1 MKKYIISAVTF
12 LSLGSM
18 LTVTPAMA
26 HGSGKMGMHFSKVSQ
41 ENHQTHLDTR
51 LSALVTQGKISE
63 DQKKLIEDK
72 FKSLFEKKQQ
82 LKSDWKG
89 KTSAEIRAI
98 REKEMTDLQSWAKD
112 NGIDLK
118 LIFGQMDHKMM
129 KKK

>member
-26 HGSGKMGMHFSKVSQ
+26 HGPGKMGMHFSKVSPQ
-41 ENHQTHLDTR
+41 KHQTHLETR
-51 LSALVTQGKISE
+51 LSALVTQGKITA

-82 LKSDWKG
+82 LKSDWKD
-89 KTSAEIRAI
+89 KTREEIKAA
-98 REKEMTDLQSWAKD
+98 REKEMTELQSWAKD

-118 LIFGQMDHKMM
+118 LIFGHK
-129 KKK
+129 K

>member
-26 HGSGKMGMHFSKVSQ
+26 HGQGKMGMHFQKGAAAQ
-41 ENHQTHLDTR
+41 HQTHLDTR
-51 LSALVTQGKISE
+51 LSALVTQGKITA

-72 FKSLFEKKQQ
+72 FKSLFTEKQK
-82 LKSDWKG
+82 LKTDWKD
-89 KTSAEIRAI
+89 KTREEIKAM

-112 NGIDLK
+112 NGIDFK
-118 LIFGQMDHKMM
+118 LIFGQMDHKIM

>member
-18 LTVTPAMA
+18 LTATPAMA
-26 HGSGKMGMHFSKVSQ
+26 HGPGKMGMHFSKVSPQ
-41 ENHQTHLDTR
+41 KHQTHLETR
-51 LSALVTQGKISE
+51 LSALVAQGKITA

-82 LKSDWKG
+82 LKTDWKD
-89 KTSAEIRAI
+89 KTREEIKAM

-118 LIFGQMDHKMM
+118 LIFGHK
-129 KKK
+129 K